1 MSKVL
6 ENNATLEGELIGILR
21 EVTNTA
27 ADAKEFVLS
36 ELPDVVSQVI
46 MWYGVYNFI
55 EFLLGLSLLLI
66 VFFTN
71 KKVYYNKT
79 DDETWFQGLNS
90 DEQFVALL
98 PGSFASTIMA
108 GIGIL
113 YINLQ
118 WLKIWIA
125 PKLWL
130 IEYTASLVK

>member
-79 DDETWFQGLNS
+79 DDETWFQSLNP

-98 PGSFASTIMA
+98 PGPFASTIMA